1 MQINNYTVQRNKVK
15 FSCPNCGERLATKI
29 KQAGTKDSCPSCG
42 TVFICAGQAE
52 LGQKLA
58 EESDRQKQKEQR
70 RQEKL
75 QEKEKRY
82 QEKCKIKE
90 AEEAEINRLRPM
102 LKNKEREL
110 MDVDL
115 ALHKSGYYRAI
126 EKKESAAKMLAKDSS
141 SEVDTVGGC
150 LLIFMFCSIVLIPI
164 ALLLLFVIDNGSK
177 QAKKTRNTMIFT
189 SGVMD
194 VTLTPHIENLLSE
207 RNELQAE
214 VNRIKSELYIL
225 GGL

>member
-15 FSCPNCGERLATKI
+15 FSCPNCGERLATKL
-29 KQAGTKDSCPSCG
+29 KQAGTKDSCPSCHA
-42 TVFICAGQAE
+42 VFICAGQDE
-52 LGQKLA
+52 LSQKLA
-58 EESDRQKQKEQR
+58 DESDKQEQKEQR

-75 QEKEKRY
+75 QEKENRYREMSKRNAAVD
-82 QEKCKIKE
+82 
-90 AEEAEINRLRPM
+90 AERERLNAS
-102 LKNKEREL
+102 LKNKELEL
-110 MDVDL
+110 MDVNL

-164 ALLLLFVIDNGSK
+164 ALLLLCAIDNTSE

-194 VTLTPHIENLLSE
+194 VTLTPHVENLLSK

-214 VNRIKSELYIL
+214 INCIKSELYCL
-225 GGL
+225 